1 MKDTHFITIRRIAS
15 IIAILLVVFISA
27 PPYHK
32 AQAANLTSISDTLS
46 TLVSSADANHTI
58 YFVTPTGVESSTDT
72 ITIDFTDF
80 TTTSVVFGDIDL
92 AEDNDA
98 NCDGSWTEKTLAGS
112 AAAGTWGALIT
123 SDILTLTPP
132 TDASSGEIDAGYC
145 VQVEIGTHAA
155 GPGTNQINNPGDTN
169 AHTIEIAG
177 NFGDDGKYSLDF
189 VADDSVNVTSTV
201 DPSITFA
208 ISDTAIGFG
217 TLVSANARWATADAL
232 GAASDSAA
240 AHTISIGTNATDGYI
255 VTYYGATLTSG
266 SDTIDVAGLTD
277 NADGNPGTE
286 EFAMGFSTD
295 GDTTIP
301 AGYDHNATPAS
312 RDWTFVAS
320 TLTTIASETV
330 PTATETISAFY
341 LGNIAANTEA
351 GVYSTNIT
359 YIATAT
365 F

>member
-1 MKDTHFITIRRIAS
+1 MIKKISVF
-15 IIAILLVVFISA
+15 LLVFALAFMYFPIRPA
-27 PPYHK
+27 Y
-32 AQAANLTSISDTLS
+32 AANLTSISDTLS
-46 TLVSSADANHTI
+46 TLTQGALANHTLL
-58 YFVTPTGVESSTDT
+58 FVTPTGVESSTDT
-72 ITIDFTDF
+72 IIIDFTDF
-80 TTTSVVFGDIDL
+80 TDGSVAFGDIDI
-92 AEDNDA
+92 AEDDDGG
-98 NCDGSWTEKTLAGS
+98 CDGSWSEKTVAATAAS
-112 AAAGTWGALIT
+112 ATWGAVFAT
-123 SDILTLTPP
+123 DILTLTPP
-132 TDASSGEIDAGYC
+132 TDAASGEIDAGYC
-145 VQVEIGTHAA
+145 VQVQIGTHAA
-155 GPGTNQINNPGDTN
+155 GPGTNQITSPADTNTHVIEITGGFGDT
-169 AHTIEIAG
+169 
-177 NFGDDGKYSLDF
+177 GKFALDF
-189 VADDSVNVTSTV
+189 VADDSVNVTATV

-351 GVYSTNIT
+351 GSYSTDIT